1 VTALDGATAVL
12 TGSAS
17 GIGRGTALAMARRGA
32 RLVLGDIDEDGVQA
46 VAAEIRAAG
55 GEAVALRADVAS
67 QEAFEHLRDT
77 ALSAYGRVD
86 VVMNNV
92 GVLTRGL
99 PEQIPVEEWRRV
111 LDVNLLS
118 VVRSNAVFLPLLL
131 AQGSGHVVNT
141 ASFAGLFTYAY
152 DRQPYA
158 ASKAAIVQISE
169 GLVLYLRPQG
179 VGVTLL
185 CPGPVAT
192 NIASSVRTFGPE
204 TETRSPGAEFDIK
217 LPDEVGE
224 LVVEAI
230 LADRFLVTTDD
241 QVLGKLRARAA
252 DWDGFLA
259 GQLDGPRGPHPHPAG
274 RTDQHV

>member
-1 VTALDGATAVL
+1 MTALAGATAVL

-32 RLVLGDIDEDGVQA
+32 RLVLGDVDEAGVQA
-46 VAAEIRAAG
+46 VADEIRAAG
-55 GEAVALRADVAS
+55 GEAVALPADVTTE
-67 QEAFEHLRDT
+67 EAFERLRDA
-77 ALSAYGRVD
+77 ALSRFGRVD

-99 PEQIPVEEWRRV
+99 PEQIPLEEWRRI

-141 ASFAGLFTYAY
+141 TSFAGLYTYAY

-158 ASKAAIVQISE
+158 ASKAAIVQITE
-169 GLVLYLRPQG
+169 GLALYLRPQG
-179 VGVTLL
+179 IGVTLL

-192 NIASSVRTFGPE
+192 NIMSSMRSFGPE
-204 TETRSPGAEFDIK
+204 TVTRSPGPEFGIQY
-217 LPDEVGE
+217 PDDVGE
-224 LVVEAI
+224 LVAEAV
-230 LADRFLVTTDD
+230 LADRFLVPTDD
-241 QVLGKLRARAA
+241 RVLAKLRARAA
-252 DWDGFLA
+252 DWDAFLDDQIRA
-259 GQLDGPRGPHPHPAG
+259 IAEESTAG
-274 RTDQHV
+274 R

>member
-1 VTALDGATAVL
+1 VTRLSGATAVL

-17 GIGRGTALAMARRGA
+17 GIGRATALAMARRGA
-32 RLVLGDIDEDGVQA
+32 RLVLGDIDEAGVRA
-46 VAAEIRAAG
+46 VAEEIRAAG
-55 GEAVALRADVAS
+55 GSAIALRVDVAS
-67 QEAFEHLRDT
+67 DADFERLRDA
-77 ALSAYGRVD
+77 ALAEYGRVD
-86 VVMNNV
+86 LVMNNV

-99 PEQIPVEEWRRV
+99 PEHIPLAEWQRI

-118 VVRSNAVFLPLLL
+118 VVRSNAVFLPLLI

-158 ASKAAIVQISE
+158 ASKAAIVQITE
-169 GLVLYLRPQG
+169 GLALYLRPKG

-192 NIASSVRTFGPE
+192 NIATSMRSFGPE
-204 TETRSPGAEFDIK
+204 TETRSPGPEFEVK
-217 LPDEVGE
+217 FPDAVGE
-224 LVVEAI
+224 LVVEAV

-241 QVLGKLRARAA
+241 QVLDKLRARAA

-259 GQLDGPRGPHPHPAG
+259 ARLDDVGGARA
-274 RTDQHV
+274 